1 MTADTH
7 SRLADGAAAA
17 ANTEAYVT
25 AYVTAYMTASYGA
38 GHPGLT
44 GEGVRGLYSAE
55 DGLSLQALDA
65 DSAAL
70 AAAGSVA
77 EEALALHRQ
86 ALAVL
91 TEGWRGGSSSAADD
105 LLRQQCAE
113 AADVVT
119 ALHGAAGELRSL
131 RQRLADLRDEKVDA
145 AIRIDD
151 RRAAERPAWLAH
163 ARAAMDDGA
172 DPEAIEAIRR
182 EIAPYVA
189 SDIRSDW
196 MAAMQ
201 SGTESVAGAYGDT
214 AARLSDRPMPRFDS
228 PQPSAYA
235 GPMTPLASPQPVP
248 AWPSGATQ
256 SALPNLGGALVGLV
270 AQIAEALG
278 PDVGIPADIPAA
290 NHADSTTDSS
300 VDGPADRRQADPPP
314 RPDPVGRPVP
324 PQAAAATSLLPASA
338 APESQVDVAPPP
350 LPPAPPPPDLL
361 AAERPPEP
369 EVPHEP
375 APALDAGPAS
385 DMAGAAETPCEIA
398 ADELPQVGQ

>member
-25 AYVTAYMTASYGA
+25 AYVTASYGA

-300 VDGPADRRQADPPP
+300 VDGPADARPADPPP
-314 RPDPVGRPVP
+314 RPDPVGQPVR
-324 PQAAAATSLLPASA
+324 PQAAAATSLPAASA
-338 APESQVDVAPPP
+338 TPESQVEVAPPP
-350 LPPAPPPPDLL
+350 LPPAPPPPELL

-369 EVPHEP
+369 EVPP